1 MKAKSWS
8 IAVLIILS
16 LASCR
21 EQSLIDEN
29 KAIHER
35 RWFREQEP
43 IFTVKVDS
51 PTTAYDLFLNIRNS
65 VNFQFSDLFL
75 EVEQRNPDSTRINYV
90 VKIKM
95 TNGEGLWIGKGSGNL
110 YSQQVRFLSDYHFPD
125 SGMYTF
131 KVKQN
136 MRANPVEGIHDVGI
150 RIAASDF

>member
-8 IAVLIILS
+8 IVVFIILS

-21 EQSLIDEN
+21 KQSILDEN
-29 KAIHER
+29 EAIHGR

-43 IFTVKVDS
+43 AFNVKIDS

-75 EVEQRNPDSTRINYV
+75 EVEQRNPDSSKVNYV

-95 TNGEGLWIGKGSGNL
+95 TNGEGLWIGKGSGNI

-150 RIAASDF
+150 RVTASDF

>member
-1 MKAKSWS
+1 MKAKSWL
-8 IAVLIILS
+8 IAVFIL
-16 LASCR
+16 LGLVSCG
-21 EQSLIDEN
+21 EQPLIDESR
-29 KAIHER
+29 AIDGR

-75 EVEQRNPDSTRINYV
+75 EVEQRNPDSSKVNYV

-150 RIAASDF
+150 RVTASDR